1 MLLQWDFDNT
11 KADTSLLI
19 KKKKKTFMI
28 MVLIYVDDM
37 LITGPNNVDLKKLFK
52 ILIKLLH
59 WRILANYLIFWAIE
73 VLYDANCVY
82 LSQKKYIRDLLS
94 KVDILDCKDID
105 TPISTR
111 VKLQKET
118 QRALGQHITDLTH
131 YRSIIG
137 GMQYLILTRP
147 EITFSMHKLS
157 Q

>member
-59 WRILANYLIFWAIE
+59 
-73 VLYDANCVY
+73 
-82 LSQKKYIRDLLS
+82 
-94 KVDILDCKDID
+94 
-105 TPISTR
+105 
-111 VKLQKET
+111 
-118 QRALGQHITDLTH
+118 
-131 YRSIIG
+131 
-137 GMQYLILTRP
+137 
-147 EITFSMHKLS
+147 
-157 Q
+157 